1 MENLELNETQ
11 INDLKQDILDRVENR
26 FTLGNTSLTYTQ
38 AADDIMDKLVWT
50 KIMPNINTPNPL
62 AFATRSGG
70 LKGVYEIYVNPYIDS
85 EVAQYLELHE
95 KGHIIFTHMSM
106 QEKQREIQVNKILT
120 YWGKI
125 KTHLDLSD
133 AIEKAKQK
141 GISEEKIAKKY
152 AKMLANKMLNIAMD
166 FEVNSKLFTKE
177 EWEQFKVYT
186 DYAYFY
192 AAATMDKTNPME
204 LAQIDQFLQENENDL
219 DARFTKP
226 CWPEDYEFPLKLT
239 YGEYID
245 LMCRDIDKFMN
256 KMSDQQSGEGEGDG
270 DGEDSDGDSDGDGQG
285 SGSGENHKKMSAED
299 IERMQKEMDDGDNE
313 QNQDKAEN
321 GDEAGGSGDGDGDE
335 NGNKKGSGS
344 DEGDEEG
351 AEEVQK
357 ARSAGCKRGGKG
369 YSPVGSKKDG
379 TIYIEGANNKAIED
393 FIIKN
398 VFNKKVENTRV
409 DYMKLYNRRKYGNV
423 MVSTANKEDVWRP
436 GNIYMIVD
444 CSGSIQEDAIKSFI
458 TTVKNVAK
466 KCGPKSRIIWW
477 DTELEGD
484 TLLRENKGPE
494 GCGGTRIATGIK
506 YVREKYLGKNKN
518 DKLIIISDY
527 YDALYQWN
535 EELQKT
541 KNDCVGICWTS
552 DKVDSGDEYLR
563 RCCWSD
569 RDGETINQLQK
580 KLKTIF
586 VNIEA

>member
-1 MENLELNETQ
+1 MENFELSQTD
-11 INDLKQDILDRVENR
+11 IDTMKQEILDRVASR
-26 FTLGNTSLTYTQ
+26 FTLKDTTLTYSQ
-38 AADDIMDKLVWT
+38 SADDIMDNLVWT

-70 LKGVYEIYVNPYIDS
+70 LKGVFEIYVNPLIDE
-85 EVAQYLELHE
+85 EVAKYLELHE

-106 QEKQREIQVNKILT
+106 QEKQREIQIAKILQ

-133 AIEKAKQK
+133 AIEKAAEK
-141 GISEEKIAKKY
+141 GISEDKIAKKY

-166 FEVNSKLFTKE
+166 FEVNSKLFTKD
-177 EWEQFKVYT
+177 EWEQFKEYT

-192 AAATMDKTNPME
+192 AAASMDKTNPME
-204 LAQIDQFLQENENDL
+204 LAQILKFLQENESKL
-219 DARFTKP
+219 DERFTKP

-239 YGEYID
+239 FGEYID
-245 LMCRDIDKFMN
+245 LMCKNIDKFMD
-256 KMSDQQSGEGEGDG
+256 KMADQNGSGDGDESDGDG
-270 DGEDSDGDSDGDGQG
+270 DGESEDGDG
-285 SGSGENHKKMSAED
+285 SGSNGGHKKMSAED
-299 IERMQKEMDDGDNE
+299 IEKMQKEADDGDNE
-313 QNQDKAEN
+313 KNQDRAEN
-321 GDEAGGSGDGDGDE
+321 GDEAGGSGDGEDGEKKEKGSSSGSGDE
-335 NGNKKGSGS
+335 QGES
-344 DEGDEEG
+344 
-351 AEEVQK
+351 EVQK
-357 ARSAGCKRGGKG
+357 ARSAGAKRGGKG
-369 YSPVGSKKDG
+369 YSPVGHKKDG
-379 TIYIEGANNKAIED
+379 TVYIEGANNKAVED

-444 CSGSIQEDAIKSFI
+444 CSGSIQEEAIKSFI

-477 DTELEGD
+477 DTDLEGD

-552 DKVDSGDEYLR
+552 DKVESGDEYLR

-569 RDGETINQLQK
+569 RDGETISQLQK

-586 VNIEA
+586 VNIDA